1 MSSSPLHVDA
11 SPNMLLP
18 LLIYISFF
26 LWMFVYAFLLILGFN
41 PGAVPRMGLR
51 PVAPDPF
58 GSCLFYVIY
67 LFGVPDKA

>member
-1 MSSSPLHVDA
+1 
-11 SPNMLLP
+11 
-18 LLIYISFF
+18 
-26 LWMFVYAFLLILGFN
+26 MFVYAFLLILGFN